1 MPDGTVETIITT
13 HIIWKLLLNE
23 ITWELYTI
31 VYIHDCALGTL
42 KRTET
47 HVQVNSN
54 DGGDTSFQ
62 DNVYKLATSICHSIK
77 VLRHQV
83 KINRIH
89 YKVIQ

>member
-1 MPDGTVETIITT
+1 M
-13 HIIWKLLLNE
+13 KLLGNCTL
-23 ITWELYTI
+23 LYI
-31 VYIHDCALGTL
+31 YMYCALGTL

-54 DGGDTSFQ
+54 DGGDTNFQ